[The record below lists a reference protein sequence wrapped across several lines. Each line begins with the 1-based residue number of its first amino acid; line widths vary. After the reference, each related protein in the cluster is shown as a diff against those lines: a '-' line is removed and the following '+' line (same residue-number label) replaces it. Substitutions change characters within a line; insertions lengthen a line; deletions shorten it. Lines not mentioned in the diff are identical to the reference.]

1 MDYLR
6 EDYGSY
12 RLHLIKTEKFK
23 LTTVR
28 VSFRREIKKD
38 EITIRNVLADVFT
51 QSSANYNSKKAL
63 TIKAQDLYAA
73 DIATATKRIGNYIN
87 TDISLSVLN
96 DKYTEKGNF
105 KSAVEFLSEI
115 IFKPD
120 VKDGA
125 FNEEKLDIVKNLCKS
140 ALDSVKEDTAAYSTI
155 RLAEEF
161 DKKSP
166 LSYRMIGYQ
175 SDLEKV
181 NTKNLYEY
189 YLSMIKS
196 DLVDIFVIGNI
207 DFEEIKTIIKNNF
220 KIRTFKKPKGP
231 YLLED
236 KKARL
241 RKKIVKETID
251 GTQSKLGIACR
262 CHGLSDYEKN
272 YPMLL
277 FNAIYGGTVDSKLFT
292 DVREKNSL
300 CYTIWSVPNKLD
312 QTLYIKAGIDK
323 KNYQKSVSLI
333 EKNLQLMKK
342 GDFSDLDIKKAKEYY
357 NTALDETLESENS
370 IINEYFMHEVVG
382 TDLLEEK
389 RAKMAKVTK
398 KEIVAVARKI
408 DIDTIFLLEGVVNE
422 GN

>member
-1 MDYLR
+1 MR

-51 QSSANYNSKKAL
+51 QSSANYNSKNAL

-125 FNEEKLDIVKNLCKS
+125 FDEEKLDIVKNLCKS

-241 RKKIVKETID
+241 RKKIAKETID

-262 CHGLSDYEKN
+262 SH
-272 YPMLL
+272 
-277 FNAIYGGTVDSKLFT
+277 
-292 DVREKNSL
+292 
-300 CYTIWSVPNKLD
+300 
-312 QTLYIKAGIDK
+312 
-323 KNYQKSVSLI
+323 
-333 EKNLQLMKK
+333 
-342 GDFSDLDIKKAKEYY
+342 
-357 NTALDETLESENS
+357 
-370 IINEYFMHEVVG
+370 
-382 TDLLEEK
+382 
-389 RAKMAKVTK
+389 
-398 KEIVAVARKI
+398 
-408 DIDTIFLLEGVVNE
+408 
-422 GN
+422 